1 VETQVTGTANKQI
14 LWFQNKPKK
23 TTHMISQSVNQAIF
37 ISQTKE
43 AMASNKFRA
52 WSVNQS
58 QIVHAV
64 YSHNIA

>member
-1 VETQVTGTANKQI
+1 
-14 LWFQNKPKK
+14 
-23 TTHMISQSVNQAIF
+23 MISQSVNQAIF